1 MKDKIRLWIDKK
13 DIEIKCTEDKI
24 INITGMIGAGK
35 STEANKYRNNNNY
48 IVISLDCLYRG
59 QDKGNLNE
67 ETMIINKIL
76 QEKLPNKDKEEYFKE
91 YYYEIVKYI
100 NSVNKPVIWVLEG
113 QHIYRYLSLKDIKG
127 ILIVK
132 RTCLI
137 NCWIRSITRHIKK
150 KKIKLKNNEITK
162 RQYRNE
168 IWNLIKKRTK
178 QVKYYQDL
186 NKFLYEISDNYR

>member
-76 QEKLPNKDKEEYFKE
+76 QEELPNKDKEEYFKE
-91 YYYEIVKYI
+91 Y
-100 NSVNKPVIWVLEG
+100 
-113 QHIYRYLSLKDIKG
+113 
-127 ILIVK
+127 
-132 RTCLI
+132 
-137 NCWIRSITRHIKK
+137 
-150 KKIKLKNNEITK
+150 
-162 RQYRNE
+162 
-168 IWNLIKKRTK
+168 
-178 QVKYYQDL
+178 
-186 NKFLYEISDNYR
+186 